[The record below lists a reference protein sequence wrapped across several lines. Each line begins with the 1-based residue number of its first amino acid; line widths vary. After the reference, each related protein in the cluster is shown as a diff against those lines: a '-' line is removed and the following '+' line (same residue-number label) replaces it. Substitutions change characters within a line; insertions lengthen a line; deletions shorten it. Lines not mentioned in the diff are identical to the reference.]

1 MKMLSFD
8 VGIKNMAYCLFDVS
22 DNILNNSKTTG
33 LEIGFAIRQWDVI
46 NLIADVNNNASRK
59 CGCTLKNGKICNKKA
74 YFQKDTRY
82 YCKTHS
88 TQDGNWIPSKEYN
101 KANLV
106 KKTPEQLLKLCQNSF
121 LTPTKKTKQN
131 YINTLMEFY
140 KNKVLDPIN
149 TKVKK
154 CDEYDLIDLGRKLK
168 VACNLEFNTDEIDIV
183 LIENQIS
190 PIANRM
196 KTLQGMLSQYFIMKN
211 DDIKIV
217 FVSSQNKLKFFDKQI
232 IKGMDT
238 NVSNNAGVGDEV
250 DKNDNNSSK
259 KYKENKK
266 NGVFYC
272 KHLLKNKYD
281 SNKDWITKMDTKKND
296 DLADAFLQGIW
307 YLEK

>member
-22 DNILNNSKTTG
+22 DNVLNNPKTAG
-33 LEIGFAIRQWDVI
+33 LDIGFAIKQWDVI
-46 NLIADVNNNASRK
+46 NLIADVNNNVSRK

-74 YFQKDTRY
+74 YFQKDMSY
-82 YCKTHS
+82 YCKKHS
-88 TQDGNWIPSKEYN
+88 TEDGHWLPSKEYN
-101 KANLV
+101 KTGLI
-106 KKTPEQLLKLCQNSF
+106 KKTTDELLKLCRNSF

-232 IKGMDT
+232 IKSMDT
-238 NVSNNAGVGDEV
+238 NVANNVDVGDEV